1 MARVVSGQGTAM
13 DDMVEPH
20 DPQDLLPIPRCR
32 QLLGDEAI
40 DLTDAE
46 IEEMRRHAHVLA
58 HTLLEVFLQHRASG
72 RVNRCVP
79 PQTC

>member
-1 MARVVSGQGTAM
+1 M

-20 DPQDLLPIPRCR
+20 DSRDLLPIPRCL

-40 DLTDAE
+40 DLTDTE

-58 HTLLEVFLQHRASG
+58 HALVEVFLQHRTSAE
-72 RVNRCVP
+72 
-79 PQTC
+79 